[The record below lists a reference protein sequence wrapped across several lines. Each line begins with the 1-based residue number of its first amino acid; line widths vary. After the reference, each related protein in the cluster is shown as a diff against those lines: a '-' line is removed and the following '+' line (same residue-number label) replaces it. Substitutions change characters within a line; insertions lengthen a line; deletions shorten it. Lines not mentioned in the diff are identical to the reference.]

1 MSHEPTLKTVSQ
13 MIVKLGDIITQSN
26 RLFITLLE
34 AGANSTDVIALVR
47 EQNALAIGY
56 LTSIQAAVDKMRT
69 TAGGDNGS

>member
-1 MSHEPTLKTVSQ
+1 MSHDPTLRTVSQ

-34 AGANSTDVIALVR
+34 AGANATDMIALVR

-56 LTSIQAAVDKMRT
+56 LTSIQAVVYKMRT
-69 TAGGDNGS
+69 TGGADGQ